1 MVICIYRTPAQNKQ
15 YFLENLSMIVD
26 HFLSIYNDYTFQG
39 TSQQIFILMKTSS
52 RHLDQGDYIR
62 VSHTFSEDASRFFG
76 QNQYVCLGHTSS
88 RRFQDILSR
97 RLQDVL
103 QNVFKTSSRCLQ
115 NVFKRSCKNIFM
127 KSSRRLEKCL
137 QDVFKTYHQGKLF
150 LLTGVLDIFNTFLRR
165 TTIRVICRRIYLQ

>member
-1 MVICIYRTPAQNKQ
+1 
-15 YFLENLSMIVD
+15 
-26 HFLSIYNDYTFQG
+26 
-39 TSQQIFILMKTSS
+39 MKTSS

-115 NVFKRSCKNIFM
+115 NVFKRSCKT
-127 KSSRRLEKCL
+127 SSRGLAKTFSWSLPDVFQKCL

-150 LLTGVLDIFNTFLRR
+150 LLTGVLDIFNTFLGC
-165 TTIRVICRRIYLQ
+165 TAIRVIYRGIYLQ

>member
-1 MVICIYRTPAQNKQ
+1 M
-15 YFLENLSMIVD
+15 
-26 HFLSIYNDYTFQG
+26 
-39 TSQQIFILMKTSS
+39 SS
-52 RHLDQGDYIR
+52 RHRDQGDYIL
-62 VSHTFSEDASRFFG
+62 VSHTFSEDIWRLFC

-88 RRFQDILSR
+88 RRFQDILPR
-97 RLQDVL
+97 RLQYVL

-150 LLTGVLDIFNTFLRR
+150 LLTGVLDIFNTFLWR